1 MIPTSLLSEITS
13 TAPTAL
19 SAILSIASYTVWSGV
34 TNQTSL
40 PFRFKT
46 EPIVPVIFIIAWSP
60 LMRRFLADRKG
71 KGIGGNYALGGPE
84 STLRRVEDLPSV
96 TKPICCI
103 TNSAEGVDYFVGGVG
118 SGGAGQAVAGVGAG
132 AAKEEVADGGFV
144 AGPVQDG
151 THGEELI
158 EG

>member
-60 LMRRFLADRKG
+60 LMRRFLADREG

-84 STLRRVEDLPSV
+84 VNIATSRRPALSNK
-96 TKPICCI
+96 THQLHQK
-103 TNSAEGVDYFVGGVG
+103 F
-118 SGGAGQAVAGVGAG
+118 SGGRGLFRGR
-132 AAKEEVADGGFV
+132 
-144 AGPVQDG
+144 
-151 THGEELI
+151 H
-158 EG
+158 